1 MLEPNQLLSS
11 PIKNKRELTPSF
23 ETPKNPIPNQIRN
36 ESPIK
41 NSNSSNHNSSN
52 SSNTITNIN
61 PLSKSKDSN
70 LNHNNFNQNL
80 FLAVEYNDLEKA
92 SKILFQDKSQLNT
105 LNEEGLSPLHIAV
118 IKANLKMID
127 LLLQNGANPN
137 ILTNKKNQTPLHL
150 AYLNQN
156 SLTEEILQ
164 ELLNYNAQENLLD
177 SKNKKPIDYMNGNY
191 FRKKQDENKLT
202 NENSNVNNN
211 VNSDNTVT
219 VVTIDNHLDS
229 FMTTNKEE
237 DNKSRNSIN
246 TNNNINNNNIMN
258 NSIEI
263 IQTPKKNECE
273 NNNNFNYI
281 YEVNKPH
288 CRRQYTFGKEE
299 DYIKLKNSNIDNM
312 NSNTNINNINK
323 NNNNVEEIT
332 QKLCVSID
340 TISNDKDDLND
351 SLEAEFNDNKDNTEN
366 NLNKGLI
373 SNSILSYTES
383 VNNNCSS
390 NQSKISKEN
399 INVYSNNI
407 NDIYDNEI
415 ELKIPQLENNN
426 IKKESNDN
434 NLNIDDLYKK
444 LIIKK
449 RDSLIKSHRSCISG
463 VSGNRG
469 KRNIEIN
476 ITNDNSINNNTYN
489 KFNIYNN
496 NNDDE
501 KDNIN
506 NNSNNTNNT
515 NKTVI
520 HNSKENS
527 LRNATIIHNNNGFYE
542 TCRENNFYKN
552 NTIEGTYSV
561 FSTKSQTKNKNHQKV
576 SNNKTSKITE
586 FNYLENKE
594 NNDNNFYYD
603 NNLSNNN
610 SFDSNNNNDIE
621 NIINENNFNS
631 NFNDNSINNKL
642 NNNILK
648 LWLTDIELQ
657 NYYPNFMNK
666 PYNNIP
672 NLINR
677 MKNFQTKLK
686 YDDFELPLKIRKPGH
701 IYRILCKLEIDANLI
716 DNKIVK
722 FMLKNYK
729 PFNINDK
736 NYFNN
741 DNIAGG
747 NNIKLMMSEDYH
759 CLGCCK
765 SDKCYKSIN
774 KNDLRSFLKRYGLM
788 NFYQNFYHNGFEIIE
803 YVILQMYG
811 SYPINDEILENCL
824 HVYDEADRNK
834 ILKVIVREMKK
845 INDFLTSDEYSE
857 NIHKDLINYENVFF
871 EGDDEDDGKISIR
884 FENSNNNCLII

>member
-1 MLEPNQLLSS
+1 MLEPNQLSS
-11 PIKNKRELTPSF
+11 PIKNKSELTPSF
-23 ETPKNPIPNQIRN
+23 ETPKNPIPNQIRSD
-36 ESPIK
+36 SPIQK
-41 NSNSSNHNSSN
+41 TNSPNRNSSN
-52 SSNTITNIN
+52 SSNTIKNIN
-61 PLSKSKDSN
+61 PLNKSKDSN
-70 LNHNNFNQNL
+70 SNNNNFNQNL

-92 SKILFQDKSQLNT
+92 SKILFQDKSQLNA

-177 SKNKKPIDYMNGNY
+177 SKNKKPIDYMSRNS
-191 FRKKQDENKLT
+191 FRKKQEENKLF
-202 NENSNVNNN
+202 NENNNIN
-211 VNSDNTVT
+211 TINNINSDNTVT

-237 DNKSRNSIN
+237 DIKSHNSNI
-246 TNNNINNNNIMN
+246 NNNINNNIMN

-263 IQTPKKNECE
+263 IQTPTKNECDNINS
-273 NNNNFNYI
+273 NNI
-281 YEVNKPH
+281 YDINKPH

-312 NSNTNINNINK
+312 NANINNTNK
-323 NNNNVEEIT
+323 IEDIT
-332 QKLCVSID
+332 QKICVSID
-340 TISNDKDDLND
+340 TISNEKDDLND
-351 SLEAEFNDNKDNTEN
+351 SLEEEFDDNKDNTEN

-383 VNNNCSS
+383 VNNNNYSS
-390 NQSKISKEN
+390 NHSKISKEN
-399 INVYSNNI
+399 INTYSNTN
-407 NDIYDNEI
+407 NNIYDNEI

-426 IKKESNDN
+426 KNKENRDN
-434 NLNIDDLYKK
+434 NLNIDELYKK

-463 VSGNRG
+463 VSGNHGR
-469 KRNIEIN
+469 RNIEIN

-489 KFNIYNN
+489 KYNIYNN
-496 NNDDE
+496 SDE

-520 HNSKENS
+520 HNSKENTS
-527 LRNATIIHNNNGFYE
+527 RNATVIHNNNNGFYE

-552 NTIEGTYSV
+552 NTIEMTCSK
-561 FSTKSQTKNKNHQKV
+561 FSTKSQTKNKI
-576 SNNKTSKITE
+576 NKKFNDKISKISE
-586 FNYLENKE
+586 FSYSENK
-594 NNDNNFYYD
+594 NNYFCD
-603 NNLSNNN
+603 NNLSNDN
-610 SFDSNNNNDIE
+610 SYNSNNNDIDE
-621 NIINENNFNS
+621 EIKGDNANS
-631 NFNDNSINNKL
+631 NLNNSNNNKL

-648 LWLTDIELQ
+648 HWLTDIELQ

-666 PYNNIP
+666 SFRNVSH
-672 NLINR
+672 LINK
-677 MKNFQTKLK
+677 MKNYQTKLK
-686 YDDFELPLKIRKPGH
+686 FEDFEIPLKIRKPGH
-701 IYRILCKLEIDANLI
+701 IYRILCRLEIDANLI

-729 PFNINDK
+729 PLNVTDK

-741 DNIAGG
+741 DNIGG
-747 NNIKLMMSEDYH
+747 NNIKLMISQDYQ

-765 SDKCYKSIN
+765 SDKSNTNIS
-774 KNDLRSFLKRYGLM
+774 KNDLKSFLKRYGLI

-811 SYPINDEILENCL
+811 SYPINDEILENCF
-824 HVYDEADRNK
+824 HVYAEEYRSK
-834 ILKVIVREMKK
+834 ILKAITSEMKK
-845 INDFLTSDEYSE
+845 INDFLISGEYSE
-857 NIHKDLINYENVFF
+857 NINKDLIKYENVSF
-871 EGDDEDDGKISIR
+871 EEDDGNYGKISIKSDSR
-884 FENSNNNCLII
+884 DNNCLII